1 MEVCVDDACEAA
13 ALVFVSTTW
22 SDAALGG
29 PRGADITCAE
39 LAANAGLGGYWF
51 SWTSDPCTSPYKR
64 FEKSTL
70 PYVML
75 DGTQIASSWDRLT
88 NRPEFEN
95 HLENNIDVD
104 ENGGIPGEVDQI
116 TNLPTGEA
124 CPPPRNTTP
133 NGCWVWTNTTVE
145 GRVAALAHN
154 NGCLGLT
161 TNDSIFAPSAIGQ
174 TTSVFSSWTD
184 APTRTCGING
194 GRIYCFEQSEADPI
208 P

>member
-1 MEVCVDDACEAA
+1 MQVCIGGNCVAA
-13 ALVFVSTTW
+13 ALVFVSSSV

-29 PRGADITCAE
+29 PRGADETCAK
-39 LAANAGLGGYWF
+39 LADDADLGGYWF

-64 FEKSTL
+64 FEKSIL

-88 NRPEFEN
+88 NRPEFGN
-95 HLENNIDVD
+95 HLENNIDID
-104 ENGGIPGEVDQI
+104 ENGDIPREV
-116 TNLPTGEA
+116 PTGDA
-124 CPPPRNTTP
+124 CPGPQNTTP

-184 APTRTCGING
+184 DPTRTCGING